1 MLRMAGK
8 EPRVDDA
15 QTKATRKEARSS
27 FKKDKAK
34 DEASV
39 DAQVSKEAVSEKR
52 PTGPPKTVWR
62 EYFESGVYTAIMFV
76 FFITFI
82 GRTVGVPTGSMQNT
96 INIGDH
102 FLINK
107 FIFAPGSHPFFLPK
121 REIRR
126 GDIIVFK
133 YPGDNDNPGRDAASG
148 VTPFVDYFIKRVIGL
163 PGETIEIRGATVLI
177 NNQPLP
183 EHRVQARP
191 GINNKADLEIE
202 SNAPRPSNEAYTVY
216 YNEATLAASA
226 ENPEEPPDIFHYGV
240 GKPFVIPPD
249 NYFVMGDNRDDS
261 ADSRAWGT
269 VPVDL
274 VIGRALFVF
283 WSKDESKPL
292 NNFLIDFF
300 KNTRWS
306 RTGTMIK

>member
-1 MLRMAGK
+1 MLGMA
-8 EPRVDDA
+8 
-15 QTKATRKEARSS
+15 RKESKTA
-27 FKKDKAK
+27 
-34 DEASV
+34 V
-39 DAQVSKEAVSEKR
+39 AQSSKEAASEKPR
-52 PTGPPKTVWR
+52 MGPRKTVWR
-62 EYFESGVYTAIMFV
+62 EYFESAIYTAMMFV

-102 FLINK
+102 FLIDK
-107 FIFAPGSHPFFLPK
+107 FIFAPGSHPFFLPQ
-121 REIRR
+121 RDIRR

-133 YPGDNDNPGRDAASG
+133 YPGDHDNPGRDAASG
-148 VTPFVDYFIKRVIGL
+148 VTPYTDYFIKRVIGL

-183 EHRVQARP
+183 EHRVKAES
-191 GINNKADLEIE
+191 GINGKAPLNILEDP
-202 SNAPRPSNEAYTVY
+202 PRQSGELPFTVY
-216 YNEATLAASA
+216 YSEKTLAVTPD
-226 ENPEEPPDIFHYGV
+226 NPERPPDIFHYAV
-240 GKPFVIPPD
+240 EKPFVIPPN

-269 VPVDL
+269 VPADL

-283 WSKDESKPL
+283 WSKDESRPY

>member
-1 MLRMAGK
+1 M
-8 EPRVDDA
+8 
-15 QTKATRKEARSS
+15 
-27 FKKDKAK
+27 
-34 DEASV
+34 
-39 DAQVSKEAVSEKR
+39 
-52 PTGPPKTVWR
+52 GPPKTIWR
-62 EYFESGVYTAIMFV
+62 EYFESLVHVGIMFV

-96 INIGDH
+96 IYIGDH

-107 FIFAPGSHPFFLPK
+107 FIFAPGSHPFFLPQ
-121 REIRR
+121 RDIRR

-133 YPGDNDNPGRDAASG
+133 YPGDRDNPGRDESSRPP
-148 VTPFVDYFIKRVIGL
+148 VSPYKDYFIKRVVGL

-183 EHRVQARP
+183 EHRVKAEN
-191 GINNKADLEIE
+191 GINGMASLNVDP
-202 SNAPRPSNEAYTVY
+202 NAPPRKDGELYTVY
-216 YNEATLAASA
+216 YRPEMLDASPDNA
-226 ENPEEPPDIFHYGV
+226 ERPPDIFHYGIE
-240 GKPFVIPPD
+240 KPYLIPPN

-261 ADSRAWGT
+261 ADSRAWG
-269 VPVDL
+269 PVSADL

-283 WSKDESKPL
+283 WSKDESQPY

-300 KNTRWS
+300 KNTRWG

>member
-1 MLRMAGK
+1 MVSAFLLPFTFLLLPSTMLRMARK
-8 EPRVDDA
+8 ESKSVKKEKPAADA
-15 QTKATRKEARSS
+15 QSSESSGLEQSQKGPRK
-27 FKKDKAK
+27 
-34 DEASV
+34 
-39 DAQVSKEAVSEKR
+39 
-52 PTGPPKTVWR
+52 TIWR
-62 EYFESGVYTAIMFV
+62 EYFEFGIHTALMFV

-96 INIGDH
+96 IYIGDY

-133 YPGDNDNPGRDAASG
+133 YPGDRDNPDRDKMSG
-148 VTPFVDYFIKRVIGL
+148 VTPYSDYFIKRVIGL
-163 PGETIEIRGATVLI
+163 PGEIIEIRGATVLI

-183 EHRVQARP
+183 EYRVPAEP
-191 GINNKADLEIE
+191 GINGKAPLTTLA
-202 SNAPRPSNEAYTVY
+202 SPPRQSNEPYTVY
-216 YNEATLAASA
+216 YSPRTLSASQ
-226 ENPEEPPDIFHYGV
+226 EKPPDIFHYAV
-240 GKPFVIPPD
+240 EKPYVIPPG

-261 ADSRAWGT
+261 ADSRAWG
-269 VPVDL
+269 PVAAEL

-283 WSKDESKPL
+283 WSKDESKPSHNL
-292 NNFLIDFF
+292 LLDFF
-300 KNTRWS
+300 LRARWG

>member
-1 MLRMAGK
+1 MLRMARKGTRAAAAQADK
-8 EPRVDDA
+8 E
-15 QTKATRKEARSS
+15 T
-27 FKKDKAK
+27 
-34 DEASV
+34 
-39 DAQVSKEAVSEKR
+39 VSEERRK
-52 PTGPPKTVWR
+52 GPPKTVWR
-62 EYFESGVYTAIMFV
+62 EYFESGIYTAMMFI

-107 FIFAPGSHPFFLPK
+107 FIFAPGSHPFFLPQ
-121 REIRR
+121 RDIRR

-133 YPGDNDNPGRDAASG
+133 YPGDRDNPGRDESNKPP
-148 VTPFVDYFIKRVIGL
+148 VSPYKDYFIKRVIGL

-183 EHRVQARP
+183 EHRVQARN
-191 GINNKADLEIE
+191 GINNMAALEIE
-202 SNAPRPSNEAYTVY
+202 KDPPRQDNEPYTVY
-216 YNEATLAASA
+216 YTEKTLAVSPDH
-226 ENPEEPPDIFHYGV
+226 PERPPDIFHHGV
-240 GKPFVIPPD
+240 KGPYVIPPN

-269 VPVDL
+269 VPADL

-283 WSKDESKPL
+283 WSKDESRPY

>member
-1 MLRMAGK
+1 MAGK
-8 EPRVDDA
+8 ESRADDA
-15 QTKATRKEARSS
+15 LTQKTRRESRSS
-27 FKKDKAK
+27 IKKDNANGKGA
-34 DEASV
+34 A
-39 DAQVSKEAVSEKR
+39 DAQASQEAVSQER
-52 PTGPPKTVWR
+52 PAGSPKTIWR
-62 EYFESGVYTAIMFV
+62 EYFESGIYTAIMFV

-148 VTPFVDYFIKRVIGL
+148 VTPYSDYFIKRVIGL

-183 EHRVQARP
+183 EHRVQATP

-202 SNAPRPSNEAYTVY
+202 STPPRQSNEPYTVY
-216 YNEATLAASA
+216 YNEKTLTASA

-240 GKPFVIPPD
+240 GKAFVIPPD

-300 KNTRWS
+300 KNTRWG

>member
-1 MLRMAGK
+1 M
-8 EPRVDDA
+8 DA
-15 QTKATRKEARSS
+15 QSAKETVEEMPRS
-27 FKKDKAK
+27 
-34 DEASV
+34 
-39 DAQVSKEAVSEKR
+39 
-52 PTGPPKTVWR
+52 GPPKTVWR
-62 EYFESGVYTAIMFV
+62 EYFESAIYTAMMFI

-107 FIFAPGSHPFFLPK
+107 FIFAPGSHPFFLPQ
-121 REIRR
+121 RDIRR

-133 YPGDNDNPGRDAASG
+133 YPGDRDNEGRDAASR
-148 VTPFVDYFIKRVIGL
+148 VTPYSDYFIKRVIGL
-163 PGETIEIRGATVLI
+163 PGETIELRGATVLI

-183 EHRVQARP
+183 EHRVRVRP
-191 GINNKADLEIE
+191 GINEKAPLEVVE
-202 SNAPRPSNEAYTVY
+202 SPPRQANEPYTVY
-216 YNEATLAASA
+216 YSERTLDSTSD
-226 ENPEEPPDIFHYGV
+226 NPERPPEIFHYAID
-240 GKPFVIPPD
+240 KPYVIPP
-249 NYFVMGDNRDDS
+249 NSYFVMGDNRDDS

-269 VPVDL
+269 VEADL

-283 WSKDESKPL
+283 WSKDESKPF